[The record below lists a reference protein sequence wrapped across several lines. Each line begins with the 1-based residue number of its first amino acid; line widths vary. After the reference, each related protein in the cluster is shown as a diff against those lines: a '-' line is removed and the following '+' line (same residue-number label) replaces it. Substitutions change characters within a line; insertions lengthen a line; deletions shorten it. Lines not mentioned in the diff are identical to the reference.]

1 MTAPARVVAIY
12 GGGGAK
18 AIGHLGAERALREA
32 GLAPACYV
40 GCSMGAVIAACLA
53 AGLTP
58 EEVKRR
64 ADGLS
69 SLKIAVPD
77 PLVLLLGVSRPAL
90 LKPAPLRRAFEQLV
104 PVRKF
109 SELASPLTVA
119 VTRLDTGDLLFYGNG
134 PGDREAPLLDVL
146 MATCALPLYFP
157 PVVLEGKRCAD
168 GGIRAVVPFAAAERL
183 GADLVVAV
191 DVGPG
196 FDEPPR
202 REPDHVP
209 AMVRLNDDTTG
220 ILMAQNTRDQ
230 LALWRA
236 TPGRPRLV
244 YVRPRVERDAT
255 FNVARMTTYLDWG
268 YDATRAALTEAGF
281 GAH

>member
-1 MTAPARVVAIY
+1 MSVPVRVVAIY

-18 AIGHLGAERALREA
+18 AIGHLGAEKALREA
-32 GLAPACYV
+32 GLTPACYV

-53 AGLTP
+53 AGLSP
-58 EEVKRR
+58 DEVKAR
-64 ADGLS
+64 ADGLAG
-69 SLKIAVPD
+69 LKIAVPD

-90 LKPAPLRRAFEQLV
+90 LKPAPLRAAFEKLV
-104 PVRKF
+104 PVRSF
-109 SELASPLTVA
+109 SALNAPLTIA
-119 VTRLDTGDLLFYGNG
+119 VTQMDTGELLFYGNG
-134 PGDREAPLLDVL
+134 PGDRDAPLLDVL

-157 PVVLEGKRCAD
+157 PVILDGKRCAD
-168 GGIRAVVPFAAAERL
+168 GGIRSVVPFSAAPRL
-183 GADLVVAV
+183 GGDLVVAV

-202 REPDHVP
+202 KEPSGLP
-209 AMVRLNDDTTG
+209 AMIRLNDDATG

-230 LALWRA
+230 IALWRA
-236 TPGRPRLV
+236 TPGHPRLV

-255 FNVARMTTYLDWG
+255 FNVSRMSTYFEWG

-281 GAH
+281 AAH